1 MKKIINK
8 QKIDKNIEIVKK
20 RGGWVFN
27 TIPRLTTAITSLFLL
42 LFAFTA
48 SAELELHISKTS
60 SDEIPIYIANIAGG
74 VSGIIA
80 ADLKRSGRFKI
91 VPHSQM
97 QPRISPFGGSLNA
110 GAYQKVTDYI
120 VRGKQVG
127 GGDLQI
133 ELVSTSDNART
144 HYRITPNTNRRR
156 VAHKAADS
164 IYEKVTRRKGAF
176 DTRLAYV
183 TVINKATKNPT
194 FRLYIADA
202 DGYNPQAIL
211 TSRKP
216 IMSPAWSPDGSELAY
231 VSFETNTSAVYVQ
244 NIFTGDKRKISARE
258 GINGAPAWS
267 PDGTHL
273 ALSLSVNGN
282 PEIYTINVRTGH
294 LQQITH
300 SSAIDTEP
308 VWQSG
313 GAIIFTS
320 NRGGS
325 PQLYRISS
333 RGGKAQRLTFNSK
346 YNSAA
351 DIANNKI
358 TFVTGRRG
366 AFQIALKAL
375 GSSGRDI
382 LSNGRQDESPSLSPN
397 GAMVVYTTLRGGE
410 NTLAVISDNGKSR
423 QFLKSA
429 AGDVREPA
437 WSPYLH
443 Q

>member
-1 MKKIINK
+1 MRKIINK
-8 QKIDKNIEIVKK
+8 TLAKLLLIMGLFVILPAQAELNLVIDKSGVDGTVKIILPPFSGSGFAGQVQKI
-20 RGGWVFN
+20 
-27 TIPRLTTAITSLFLL
+27 IT
-42 LFAFTA
+42 
-48 SAELELHISKTS
+48 
-60 SDEIPIYIANIAGG
+60 
-74 VSGIIA
+74 
-80 ADLKRSGRFKI
+80 ADLERSGRFTFIPASK
-91 VPHSQM
+91 VGN
-97 QPRISPFGGSLNA
+97 ISPFGGPLNQVELKKSTA
-110 GAYQKVTDYI
+110 DFL
-120 VRGKQVG
+120 VRGRSQGPIGKEAIVVEIININNGEKVASFMTNADSDKRKVAHQTADAIYKKLTGLRGAFSTKIAYVAANG
-127 GGDLQI
+127 GGND
-133 ELVSTSDNART
+133 
-144 HYRITPNTNRRR
+144 RIYQL
-156 VAHKAADS
+156 
-164 IYEKVTRRKGAF
+164 I
-176 DTRLAYV
+176 
-183 TVINKATKNPT
+183 
-194 FRLYIADA
+194 IADA

-282 PEIYTINVRTGH
+282 PEIYTINVRNGH